1 MGATRLA
8 SGKKPC
14 SYTKYKGS
22 QTALITRLAVS
33 LCLDFPDAG
42 RVAPISACVSS
53 STKTQTLN
61 ATTKRNHKTL
71 PLMGATRLASGKKPC
86 SYTKYKGSQTALIT
100 RLPVSLCLDFRRG
113 TRRPH

>member
-33 LCLDFPDAG
+33 LCLDFRRG
-42 RVAPISACVSS
+42 TRRGKSHVH
-53 STKTQTLN
+53 TLN
-61 ATTKRNHKTL
+61 
-71 PLMGATRLASGKKPC
+71 
-86 SYTKYKGSQTALIT
+86 KGSQTALIT
-100 RLPVSLCLDFRRG
+100 RLAVSFCLDFSDAGRVAPISGSVSSSTKTLPLSTTTKRY
-113 TRRPH
+113 H

>member
-1 MGATRLA
+1 MDARR
-8 SGKKPC
+8 GKNAAAH
-14 SYTKYKGS
+14 TLNKGS

-71 PLMGATRLASGKKPC
+71 PLMGATRPEAADKIAVYRVKS
-86 SYTKYKGSQTALIT
+86 SFS
-100 RLPVSLCLDFRRG
+100 SLF
-113 TRRPH
+113 